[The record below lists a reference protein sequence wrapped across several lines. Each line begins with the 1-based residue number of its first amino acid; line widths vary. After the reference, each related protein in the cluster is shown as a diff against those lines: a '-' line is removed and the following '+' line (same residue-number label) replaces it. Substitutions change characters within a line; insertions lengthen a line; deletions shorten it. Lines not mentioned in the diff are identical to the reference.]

1 MQATFD
7 KSYYDRFYRDPE
19 TRAVSPAAVR
29 RQANFL
35 ANYLKYLEIPVK
47 RVIDVGCGTG
57 VLLRALQKL
66 YPRAQVD
73 GVEYSD
79 YLCRRYGWAKGSVMD
94 YQPKHAAD
102 LVICND
108 VLGYLDDDDCAHA
121 IDNLSAFT
129 GSALFLGV
137 LTEEDLI
144 LCDRSRT
151 DCTQITRS
159 VSWYQQHLA
168 SDFVAVGGGLYLKQ
182 PLDVTVWQLERI

>member
-1 MQATFD
+1 MQAKFD

-29 RQANFL
+29 RQASFL
-35 ANYLKYLEIPVK
+35 ATYLKYLELPVK
-47 RVIDVGCGTG
+47 SVLDVGCGTG

-66 YPRAQVD
+66 YPRARVD
-73 GVEYSD
+73 GVEYSE
-79 YLCRRYGWAKGSVMD
+79 YLCRAYGWANGSVID
-94 YQPKHAAD
+94 YQPQHSAD
-102 LVICND
+102 LVVCND
-108 VLGYLDDDDCAHA
+108 VLSYLDDEDCARA
-121 IDNLSAFT
+121 IDNLATFT

-137 LTEEDLI
+137 LTEEDVM

-168 SDFVAVGGGLYLKQ
+168 SHFVAVGGGLYLKQ
-182 PLDVTVWQLERI
+182 PLNVTVWQLERI